1 MQEPS
6 KGTPAIVSCR
16 YLQPHGPGGSMKTS
30 WTLVTFLPKKAL
42 LASGTRLTISS
53 LQGHKWAEVRPVPG
67 SAPALPEG
75 PQPRILTA
83 GPGCP
88 MGPWGPV
95 GPGGPCG
102 EKTDTAASRI
112 TAEAEGGGRPARPG
126 AVCTGPSGQSP
137 RPASHLQALELAML
151 LAEPQACCHE

>member
-42 LASGTRLTISS
+42 LASGTRLAVSS

-67 SAPALPEG
+67 SVPALPEG

-102 EKTDTAASRI
+102 EKTETQLLPESQLRQR
-112 TAEAEGGGRPARPG
+112 EGA
-126 AVCTGPSGQSP
+126 GQHALGQCVRGHQVSP
-137 RPASHLQALELAML
+137 HVLQATCRL
-151 LAEPQACCHE
+151 